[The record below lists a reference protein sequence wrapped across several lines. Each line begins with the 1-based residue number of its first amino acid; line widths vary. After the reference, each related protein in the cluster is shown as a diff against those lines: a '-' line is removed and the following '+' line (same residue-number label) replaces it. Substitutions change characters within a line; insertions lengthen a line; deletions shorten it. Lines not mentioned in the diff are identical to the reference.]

1 MLRVKLLRDPGA
13 LRRVLVVKPSS
24 LGDIVHTLPAVHL
37 VKRTWPW
44 VEVVWL
50 VNPEF
55 APLLEGNPDVGEV
68 VMFPRGEFRG
78 LRGMGRF
85 AGWLR
90 GLRERVGAVDLALDF
105 QGLLRSGLMSR
116 ASGAG
121 EAVGMSDSREG
132 ARWFHGH
139 VVPVDSGAHAV
150 ERNLA
155 MVRALGV
162 DGPVEFKL
170 PEGSEPAG
178 LGAAAAGGYVLL
190 HPFSRGEGKS
200 LSREQVRLFCEA
212 MGARTVVVVG
222 RLTGGPLALPEG
234 SVDLVNGTTLP
245 ELAWLMRRAVYTVS
259 VDSGPMHMAAA
270 LSARVLG
277 IHTWSDPRKVGPWD
291 REAHVWKAGRFMKCG
306 ELDAAVC
313 GGGRPVADEDIG
325 AIAGFVRGRLGG
337 G

>member
-1 MLRVKLLRDPGA
+1 MLRVKDLPDLGA
-13 LRRVLVVKPSS
+13 CGRVLVVKPSS

-37 VKRTWPW
+37 LKRRWPGMELVW
-44 VEVVWL
+44 V

-55 APLLEGNPDVGEV
+55 APLLVGNADVAEV

-78 LRGMGRF
+78 WRGMGRF

-121 EAVGMSDSREG
+121 EVVGMSDSREG

-139 VVPVDSGAHAV
+139 VVLVEAGAHAV

-155 MVRALGV
+155 IVRALGA
-162 DGPVEFKL
+162 DGSVEFAL

-178 LGAAAAGGYVLL
+178 LGEAAAGGYVLL

-200 LSREQVRLFCEA
+200 LTREQVRLFCEA

-222 RLTGGPLALPEG
+222 RLTGDRLALPSG
-234 SVDLVNGTTLP
+234 AVDLVNGTTLP
-245 ELAWLMRRAVYTVS
+245 ELAWLMRRAAYTVS

-270 LSARVLG
+270 LSPRVLG

-291 REAHVWKAGRFMKCG
+291 REAYVWKSGRFMKCG
-306 ELDAAVC
+306 ALDAALC
-313 GGGRPVADEDIG
+313 SGGRPVADEDIG
-325 AIAGFVRGRLGG
+325 AIAAFVRERLVGG
-337 G
+337 